1 MASPYFENYS
11 RNLQR
16 ILMAEFVDN
25 LRHEGRDGFAAEIPG
40 LSQRHGSGNALRLA
54 FAAME
59 PIPMPER
66 AL

>member
-25 LRHEGRDGFAAEIPG
+25 LRHEGRGDLAMQVPG
-40 LSQRHGSGNALRLA
+40 SSQRHGSGNALRQA
-54 FAAME
+54 FAAMD